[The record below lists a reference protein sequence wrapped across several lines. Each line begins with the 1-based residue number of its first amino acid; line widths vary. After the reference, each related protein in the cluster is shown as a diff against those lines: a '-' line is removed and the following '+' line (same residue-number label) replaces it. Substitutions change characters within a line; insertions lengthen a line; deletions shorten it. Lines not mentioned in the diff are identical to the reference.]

1 MKRCAWAMHHE
12 EDIKYHDEEWG
23 TPNTDDR
30 YLFMMLCLEGQQAG
44 LSWITI
50 LKRRESMKR
59 AYAEFDPVKL
69 SSFKSDDVDRLL
81 EDPGII
87 RHKLK
92 VEAVIS
98 NAKAY
103 LKLIEE
109 TGSLSDYLWS
119 KVDYQA
125 IVNHYD
131 DYSQVPAQTQ
141 LSQEISK
148 DLKKRGFKFVGPT
161 IIYAFMQAVGM
172 VNDHDSDCFK
182 KELDKNVT
190 VKRG

>member
-1 MKRCAWAMHHE
+1 MKRCTWAMHHE

-69 SSFKSDDVDRLL
+69 SSFTSDDVDRLL

-87 RHKLK
+87 RHRLK

-125 IVNHYD
+125 IVNHFD

-172 VNDHDSDCFK
+172 VNDHDTDCFK